1 MGSSD
6 GMKGDRDSMQKI
18 VWCTTLCLCLAG
30 VSSTM
35 ATPTVLVQGG
45 PYQSGSGGEFKATV
59 VSEGFA
65 GSPVGSV
72 FQTFCVELN
81 ESLSLGSTYFA
92 VVNTSAVAGG
102 VGGGSPDPLDP
113 KTAWLYDQF
122 LNGTLANYDTSTTAK
137 HLTSAGALQNAIWY
151 LEDEITSLPA
161 GLATDFYNQAV
172 GSGAKDIGDVR
183 VLNMYNDARLTDR
196 AQDIL
201 CRITPVPAPG
211 AILLLGIGTAL
222 TGWLRRRSAI

>member
-1 MGSSD
+1 
-6 GMKGDRDSMQKI
+6 MQKI

-45 PYQSGSGGEFKATV
+45 PYQAGSGGEFKATV
-59 VSEGFA
+59 VSEGFT
-65 GSPVGSV
+65 GNPVGSV
-72 FQTFCVELN
+72 FQTFCVEKN
-81 ESLSLGSTYFA
+81 EGLSLGSAYFA
-92 VVNTSAVAGG
+92 VVNTAAVAGG

-113 KTAWLYDQF
+113 KTAWLYNEF
-122 LNGTLANYDTSTTAK
+122 LNGTLAGYDYPNSTADGRIG
-137 HLTSAGALQNAIWY
+137 SAGALQNAIWY

-161 GLATDFYNQAV
+161 GLATSFYNLAV
-172 GSGAKDIGDVR
+172 GSGARGIGDVR
-183 VLNMYNDARLTDR
+183 VLNLYSNERLTDR

-211 AILLLGIGTAL
+211 AILVVGIGTAVV
-222 TGWLRRRSAI
+222 GWLRKRGTL